1 MWYILGWNPAS
12 IQVQREPWW
21 EAFCVILL
29 TSQPTNQL
37 TDMGEYIASL
47 AEVIVTLVPWQNV
60 TFALPVSI
68 KPNGYVKAIC
78 DWVYIWRRRE
88 LTAHT
93 QSACI
98 FSSAGKVMVVPI
110 TPDTSCECISHRAW
124 RRLAG
129 SIGGDAAIFDGRS
142 TVERCSIFF
151 REGELFL

>member
-78 DWVYIWRRRE
+78 GWVYIWRRRE

-93 QSACI
+93 ERMYIFQCRKSDGGANHSGHILWVHIPQSVAQT
-98 FSSAGKVMVVPI
+98 GRQ
-110 TPDTSCECISHRAW
+110 HR
-124 RRLAG
+124 RRRWYLWWTINCWA
-129 SIGGDAAIFDGRS
+129 
-142 TVERCSIFF
+142 
-151 REGELFL
+151 L